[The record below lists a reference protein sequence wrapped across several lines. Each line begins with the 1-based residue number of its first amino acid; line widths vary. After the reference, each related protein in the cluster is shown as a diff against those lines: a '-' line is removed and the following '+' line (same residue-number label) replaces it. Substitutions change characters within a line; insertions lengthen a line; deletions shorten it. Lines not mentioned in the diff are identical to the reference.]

1 MTHKIKTLLLFSA
14 CATAMSMFTAAADTC
29 ANAFTTYGDTLQD
42 LITNNVSCT
51 YGGFTFS
58 NFSYIG
64 SPLTASQVTVG
75 TLTNAYGAGLEFNGS
90 WNAFGNNS
98 TSDGDIGFTVTSLGG
113 ATVIEDA
120 GLAVTS
126 GVGGAGIATV
136 SEDGCSGTN
145 CVPGTW
151 AVETFHSTGT
161 TSDSADY
168 IFNAPTGSVT
178 VSKDINAAA
187 NGVDPTNYA
196 TISLVADTFSA
207 VPEPRALSLL
217 LGFGIL
223 GGLVLRKK
231 FQSVKA

>member
-1 MTHKIKTLLLFSA
+1 MTHKIKTLILFSA
-14 CATAMSMFTAAADTC
+14 CATVLSMYTAAADTC
-29 ANAFTTYGDTLQD
+29 ANAFTTYGDTLAD
-42 LITNNVSCT
+42 LISNNVSCS

-64 SPLTASQVTVG
+64 SLTSSQVIVG
-75 TLTNAYGAGLEFNGS
+75 TLTNGYGAGLEFNGS

-98 TSDGDIGFTVTSLGG
+98 TSDGDIGFTVTSDGG

-126 GVGGAGIATV
+126 GVGGSGIATV
-136 SEDGCSGTN
+136 SEDGCSGAN
-145 CVPGTW
+145 CVPGQW

-161 TSDSADY
+161 TEDNADY
-168 IFNAPTGSVT
+168 VFNAPTGSVT

-187 NGVDPTNYA
+187 NGVDATNYA